1 MVLWRTRA
9 APSEPTSDAVNAA
22 AAMSSSS
29 GMAHNNDAN
38 DHDRDDTTASPEGTD
53 SEEGGNMV
61 MDMAALDEAAAS
73 LGSASEFCARNGLT
87 DCGPASTSMPYDDY
101 DGVVGGLP
109 HQHRHQDGGLGGEMM
124 AAFDDGGGF
133 SDDGGA
139 PPLFPSLSTAGIG
152 GHLQPPMPMSGYPAN
167 HPHHHHHSH
176 HLAGSSSSGIWPP
189 SQEKSKKMKRD
200 RSGNATGGGGG
211 GGSGGGDRNVTR
223 IDVYPNGESYVT
235 TPDGMTT
242 RSSAANSN
250 NNGMQSSSAPAPASP
265 IFQFTSN
272 TTAATTSTSGLAGG
286 GGGGGRSHPPGG
298 GLNHGN
304 SAVPPQTATAAL
316 NFGKGFAP
324 GAGAQGIAPPSSSSA
339 ASLDN
344 NSIDSSSLG
353 MGGNDNP
360 HDTGPLNSSN
370 DGGDSSTTG
379 ALVPHW
385 QPQSQT
391 STCEFTHTISNYS
404 QKRDSGCK
412 KAEYSSITTDSHGN
426 KWRLIIYVNGNGR
439 ASNHHLSLFLQVAD
453 AEELPFGWNKAVSYV
468 LTLEHPQGQSL
479 GYAKRNP
486 DKTFKLCPKAID
498 WGWSQFITS
507 DRIQQEGYVNKNTLT
522 VRASVTVKS
531 SSVQIDPEDAELYLK
546 CAVEEGNADAVKICL
561 GQEARVNCQFKDDL
575 YTPLHTACSA
585 NNHGD
590 NGNHGSSSSSSTPTN
605 SNSAAP
611 GPISPGSLEVLDLLL
626 ERGADV
632 NACNKWRE
640 TPLLIAANNGHVEA
654 VKRLLLSGADP
665 SLCSEAGW
673 SALTFAAHKGYEE
686 ICGLLLAAQAPVNC
700 RVTEDL
706 STPLHKAC
714 AGSKPGHVSAVQQ
727 LLEGNADVHALNKWR
742 ETPLLTAANHGQSQ
756 AVEAL
761 LRYGADPCK
770 CTDTGWSPLS
780 IAAYKGHDEVVRLLL
795 EEGAPTEEDD
805 PTLSALLQAATKG
818 LPDTVMLLLRHGADH
833 TVTTKKGDTA
843 LSILVEQNLIDAAVE
858 MVTDYSAS
866 IPRCS
871 RDRKKVQRARLL
883 INLRLKQMQREG
895 TGPYCDDSDQGE
907 SDDSSSESDDGSY
920 TGGRALHDD
929 AYDGD
934 GGYSGAASPLMSRIK
949 RKKKAKQGQM
959 GVIGHKSIAQAEASA
974 RAAEEALLLELE
986 AEEIAKSAKLAAM
999 AETGNSKNSK
1009 KKRKK
1014 KEKERQLKLAER
1026 AREEAAE
1033 VQKKVRESKQAKEEV
1048 QVTLATQGAIYA
1060 GGVKHLSNNMPPSK
1074 KEKVVEVTS
1083 QTVIHTQKQK
1093 KRQDHNPSP
1102 ATKKGGHSR
1111 EPPSAQNKKQAVAD
1125 IKLNLKWADGNNK
1138 DTKPKK
1144 VREISLPRT
1153 DQASSLAK
1161 KSTSSTSNNHA
1172 HRQKANIHSTK
1183 GAGGNK
1189 KIPGDNP
1196 VLKKIPGDNP
1206 VQPKKIPGDNPVVH
1220 RRIPGDNPVQPKKVP
1235 GDNPKMPMQ
1244 QQSRAQNTRGS
1255 STPKNKRGW
1264 ESRASSQQQS
1274 STAPLANQKKQS
1286 KQSNKKKGSGI
1297 AAAPLAVTSK
1307 SPSISSRDSVSP
1319 SGKSKPRSDESTH
1332 STANSTADSLPPT
1345 PTPQKGALTNNSA
1358 TSIPSGAAPLE
1369 KNSMPSDLSVGP
1381 KVSVDDQ
1388 LANMANDVLGF
1399 LDFDS
1404 SASAQL
1410 KNNEIH
1416 QVVDVHDVHGYSGG
1430 GQPTS
1435 SSITPPPN
1443 NTQGAPAPA
1452 TLPSPSAVATA
1463 ATASPLVSSISVE
1476 LPSVSIFRLEKLN
1489 ELFRQCSEARSNPN
1503 NPLRVIDERTL
1514 RVVLYR
1520 WIIRASHGTESFLD
1534 PVIPSWDDEAYL
1546 KEFLQRQFISESRRS
1561 ASSAEDSQ
1569 QRYNIPSI
1577 EVLRDA
1583 GAAMSEICT
1592 SLAKDVVQ
1600 FRSKCEQQVPSDWSD
1615 THINVA
1621 GMEEGSNVVI
1631 DWSGKSRLSIPFV
1644 VFNSLARRYIGE
1656 RSRLMS
1662 AVFSAVR
1669 RHEIMVAIADQ
1680 TDMICHLPLQ
1690 TIECLTK
1697 GLGASL
1703 ETWGDS
1709 VSVYGNNYFCAMFPD
1724 VDAAFGGLPPF
1735 GKEKG
1740 GGESVLNRAGGSVI
1754 VVMPPENATSSQ
1766 CIRKMV
1772 DMSET
1777 SANLPLSFGVVLTSD
1792 CFVNASTLLSAEDL
1806 RALDPRLCG
1815 EKKGFISFMEVI
1827 PAGSSIFS
1835 KSSSMFLLIQ
1845 NEAGKIRFPAHP
1857 TAIDIIRRSM
1867 RSDIGM
1873 STNAPMVSNLPGMQS
1888 EVQYDAASFSPVAQP
1903 QYTGMSQ
1910 EVPLSSNPWGPGGGN
1925 QGGGNQGGGNRGR
1938 GHRGRLFELVGEEE
1952 AEEDQ
1957 GMNNILPGM
1966 LDSLNMNMFGNI
1978 PNSND
1983 EVDIEAISLMGIGL
1997 NGAMNSNY
2005 NKS

>member
-1 MVLWRTRA
+1 MVLGWRSRSAAPVTSESTTADASSAA
-9 APSEPTSDAVNAA
+9 APSSSHEPLSEQD
-22 AAMSSSS
+22 
-29 GMAHNNDAN
+29 
-38 DHDRDDTTASPEGTD
+38 TASDQSTEDEGEAASVEM
-53 SEEGGNMV
+53 SEEEI
-61 MDMAALDEAAAS
+61 AAAAS

-87 DCGPASTSMPYDDY
+87 DGGPASTT
-101 DGVVGGLP
+101 
-109 HQHRHQDGGLGGEMM
+109 
-124 AAFDDGGGF
+124 FDDGGQLPQEGI
-133 SDDGGA
+133 GGAMASSSAMATA
-139 PPLFPSLSTAGIG
+139 PPLFPSLASAGGIG
-152 GHLQPPMPMSGYPAN
+152 VGIGQQQQQPTPVAN
-167 HPHHHHHSH
+167 FPTKT
-176 HLAGSSSSGIWPP
+176 GPSGIWPP
-189 SQEKSKKMKRD
+189 SSEKSKKMKRD
-200 RSGNATGGGGG
+200 RSGNSTSGGSVGDGGV
-211 GGSGGGDRNVTR
+211 GGSGSGAGGNVTR

-235 TPDGMTT
+235 SPDGTT
-242 RSSAANSN
+242 TKTMATIQ
-250 NNGMQSSSAPAPASP
+250 QSSSAPAPASP

-272 TTAATTSTSGLAGG
+272 TTAAASSGG
-286 GGGGGRSHPPGG
+286 GSQTLGGPNNG
-298 GLNHGN
+298 
-304 SAVPPQTATAAL
+304 AVTPQTATAAL

-324 GAGAQGIAPPSSSSA
+324 GVGAQGISPPANNSHAAIPAADDAP
-339 ASLDN
+339 LDN
-344 NSIDSSSLG
+344 NSLQVATNNP
-353 MGGNDNP
+353 GGSA
-360 HDTGPLNSSN
+360 TGPISPTT
-370 DGGDSSTTG
+370 DTVGESSTTL
-379 ALVPHW
+379 ATTNNSPLPIHW

-546 CAVEEGNADAVKICL
+546 CAVEEGNAEAVKVCL

-590 NGNHGSSSSSSTPTN
+590 GNHGSSSSSSTPTN

-611 GPISPGSLEVLDLLL
+611 GPISAGSLEVLDLLL

-673 SALTFAAHKGYEE
+673 SALTFAAHKGYDD

-714 AGSKPGHVSAVQQ
+714 AGSKAGHTSAVSQ
-727 LLEGNADVHALNKWR
+727 LLEGHADVHALNKWR

-866 IPRCS
+866 VPRCS

-883 INLRLKQMQREG
+883 INLRLKQMQRDG

-907 SDDSSSESDDGSY
+907 SDAEPENGI
-920 TGGRALHDD
+920 GHLHDD
-929 AYDGD
+929 AD
-934 GGYSGAASPLMSRIK
+934 SAASPLTSGS
-949 RKKKAKQGQM
+949 KKKKKIKGGQ
-959 GVIGHKSIAQAEASA
+959 KSIAKQEAEA

-986 AEEIAKSAKLAAM
+986 AEENAKSAAA
-999 AETGNSKNSK
+999 AASECGSSKNSK

-1014 KEKERQLKLAER
+1014 KEKERQQKAEK
-1026 AREEAAE
+1026 ALEDELLRE
-1033 VQKKVRESKQAKEEV
+1033 VESKGKEEV
-1048 QVTLATQGAIYA
+1048 EAATAAQAPLAS
-1060 GGVKHLSNNMPPSK
+1060 KLKMEPSLVK
-1074 KEKVVEVTS
+1074 KEKVVELTS
-1083 QTVIHTQKQK
+1083 QTVVQTQKQK
-1093 KRQDHNPSP
+1093 KKQDNMTSTL
-1102 ATKKGGHSR
+1102 TKKSSHNKEASL
-1111 EPPSAQNKKQAVAD
+1111 PSSSDEKQESAAES
-1125 IKLNLKWADGNNK
+1125 KLNLKWAEGNK
-1138 DTKPKK
+1138 EVKPKK
-1144 VREISLPRT
+1144 VREVLLPKPGEST
-1153 DQASSLAK
+1153 K
-1161 KSTSSTSNNHA
+1161 KTSSNRN
-1172 HRQKANIHSTK
+1172 KANHHATK
-1183 GAGGNK
+1183 GNSGGANK

-1196 VLKKIPGDNP
+1196 PPKKIPGDNP
-1206 VQPKKIPGDNPVVH
+1206 IQSKIAVDNPVIPRKIPGDNPIQPKKIPGDNP
-1220 RRIPGDNPVQPKKVP
+1220 KVP
-1235 GDNPKMPMQ
+1235 V
-1244 QQSRAQNTRGS
+1244 QQSRGQNAHTKGGA
-1255 STPKNKRGW
+1255 TPAKNKRGW
-1264 ESRASSQQQS
+1264 ESKANAQQQS
-1274 STAPLANQKKQS
+1274 SASAANKKKSS
-1286 KQSNKKKGSGI
+1286 KQSQQEKSSGKKG
-1297 AAAPLAVTSK
+1297 
-1307 SPSISSRDSVSP
+1307 ISEPASTNKNPPASDPNPVSP
-1319 SGKSKPRSDESTH
+1319 AARSDESTH
-1332 STANSTADSLPPT
+1332 STANSTADSLPAT
-1345 PTPQKGALTNNSA
+1345 PTPGQKASLHAAA
-1358 TSIPSGAAPLE
+1358 TGAAAGLAQIP
-1369 KNSMPSDLSVGP
+1369 MPSDVGP
-1381 KVSVDDQ
+1381 EVSVDDQ

-1404 SASAQL
+1404 SQP
-1410 KNNEIH
+1410 NEGDEI
-1416 QVVDVHDVHGYSGG
+1416 Q
-1430 GQPTS
+1430 
-1435 SSITPPPN
+1435 SSITPPPPAAMPSSAAA
-1443 NTQGAPAPA
+1443 AP
-1452 TLPSPSAVATA
+1452 
-1463 ATASPLVSSISVE
+1463 PLVSSISVE
-1476 LPSVSIFRLEKLN
+1476 LPSVSIYRLEKLN
-1489 ELFRQCSEARSNPN
+1489 EIFRHCSEARSSPN

-1520 WIIRASHGTESFLD
+1520 WIIRASHGSESFLD

-1546 KEFLQRQFISESRRS
+1546 KAFLQRQFISEGRRP
-1561 ASSAEDSQ
+1561 AEDS
-1569 QRYNIPSI
+1569 RYSTNVPSI

-1583 GAAMSEICT
+1583 GAAMSEICI
-1592 SLAKDVVQ
+1592 SLARDVVE
-1600 FRSKCEQQVPSDWSD
+1600 FRSKCEQQVPSNWSD
-1615 THINVA
+1615 SDINVA

-1631 DWSGKSRLSIPFV
+1631 EWSGKSRLSIPFV
-1644 VFNSLARRYIGE
+1644 VFSSLARRYVGE

-1662 AVFSAVR
+1662 AIFSTVR
-1669 RHEIMVAIADQ
+1669 RHEMKSAIADQ
-1680 TDMICHLPLQ
+1680 TDMVCHLPLQ
-1690 TIECLTK
+1690 TMECLTK
-1697 GLGASL
+1697 GLSASL
-1703 ETWGDS
+1703 ETWSDS

-1724 VDAAFGGLPPF
+1724 VDTAFGGLTPF
-1735 GKEKG
+1735 GKENG
-1740 GGESVLNRAGGSVI
+1740 GGESILNRAGGSVI
-1754 VVMPPENATSSQ
+1754 VVAPPENATSSQ

-1777 SANLPLSFGVVLTSD
+1777 LSNLPLSFGVVLSSD
-1792 CFVNASTLLSAEDL
+1792 CFVNANATLSAEDL
-1806 RALDPRLCG
+1806 RGLDPRLCG
-1815 EKKGFISFMEVI
+1815 EKKSFISYIEVI
-1827 PAGSSIFS
+1827 PAGSSTFS
-1835 KSSSMFLLIQ
+1835 KSSCMFLLIQ
-1845 NEAGKIRFPAHP
+1845 NEAGKLRFPIHP
-1857 TAIDIIRRSM
+1857 TAMDMIRRSM

-1873 STNAPMVSNLPGMQS
+1873 GNNAPMMSNLAGMQG
-1888 EVQYDAASFSPVAQP
+1888 EAQAQFDATSFSP
-1903 QYTGMSQ
+1903 MSQ
-1910 EVPLSSNPWGPGGGN
+1910 HQHQYAAAPQEAPLSSNPWGGA
-1925 QGGGNQGGGNRGR
+1925 GGNRGR
-1938 GHRGRLFELVGEEE
+1938 GHRGRLFELVGDED

-1957 GMNNILPGM
+1957 GMDNILPGM
-1966 LDSLNMNMFGNI
+1966 LDGLGVNMFGSSNT
-1978 PNSND
+1978 ND
-1983 EVDIEAISLMGIGL
+1983 EVDIEAISLMGFGL
-1997 NGAMNSNY
+1997 NGAMGNY
-2005 NKS
+2005 NQP